1 VAEPLPLAPKSLPAP
16 SVPLTLPLLPSS
28 GLRLGPRK
36 LALPP
41 ADDDDEGSDMRCAA
55 TAPLS
60 GLLAADGVPE
70 EPLVAPLLPEP
81 PLPAAEAAA
90 WNPKR
95 RTACGVPGEGAR
107 KRYSRSMFNN
117 RERASL

>member
-1 VAEPLPLAPKSLPAP
+1 VAEPLPLAPKSLPVP
-16 SVPLTLPLLPSS
+16 PVPLPPPSS
-28 GLRLGPRK
+28 ARLGPRK

-41 ADDDDEGSDMRCAA
+41 ADDDKGSDMRGAA

-70 EPLVAPLLPEP
+70 EPLVAPLLPAP
-81 PLPAAEAAA
+81 PLPAAAAA

-95 RTACGVPGEGAR
+95 RTAWGVPGEGAR
-107 KRYSRSMFNN
+107 KRYSRSRFNN